1 MKRKKGGGGGAN
13 WMDTYGDMV
22 TLLLCFFIMLYSMS
36 TINEEK
42 WQQFVQSFQR
52 QPSSEAVGMGGQ
64 DKVETTEQD
73 VQEALTQIAAAL
85 NEYSAENNLQQQM
98 TVTQGADYVFITF
111 QNAVFFAGDSWELL
125 DSGKRMLDEVAKAI
139 QPQSKLIDEL
149 RVMGH
154 TSQGSPDKA
163 NDPTVD
169 RFLASNRAA
178 TVTVYLQNKNVV
190 DADKLVSVGYGQW
203 RPIDGFDTEEERAHN
218 RRVELMVT
226 GLDPGSAEN
235 SVEKCFTMREGAL
248 EE

>member
-36 TINEEK
+36 TITEEK
-42 WQQFVQSFQR
+42 WQQFVQSLQR

-73 VQEALTQIAAAL
+73 VQEALTQIATAL
-85 NEYSAENNLQQQM
+85 NEYSTENNLQQQM

-139 QPQSKLIDEL
+139 QPQTNLIDEL

-154 TSQGSPDKA
+154 TSQ
-163 NDPTVD
+163 
-169 RFLASNRAA
+169 
-178 TVTVYLQNKNVV
+178 
-190 DADKLVSVGYGQW
+190 
-203 RPIDGFDTEEERAHN
+203 
-218 RRVELMVT
+218 
-226 GLDPGSAEN
+226 
-235 SVEKCFTMREGAL
+235 
-248 EE
+248 

>member
-1 MKRKKGGGGGAN
+1 
-13 WMDTYGDMV
+13 
-22 TLLLCFFIMLYSMS
+22 
-36 TINEEK
+36 
-42 WQQFVQSFQR
+42 
-52 QPSSEAVGMGGQ
+52 MGGQ

-98 TVTQGADYVFITF
+98 TVTQGADYV
-111 QNAVFFAGDSWELL
+111 SLP
-125 DSGKRMLDEVAKAI
+125 SRMRFSLRATVGSCLTAEKGCWTRLPR
-139 QPQSKLIDEL
+139 QYNLQSKLIDEL

-203 RPIDGFDTEEERAHN
+203 RPIDGFDTEEDGRT
-218 RRVELMVT
+218 T
-226 GLDPGSAEN
+226 GVWN
-235 SVEKCFTMREGAL
+235 
-248 EE
+248 